1 LVWREITTKSS
12 QPLYRPFQS
21 ALGEDIF
28 PTLTEKAAAL
38 FHGLIAD
45 HPFENGCTAVIAT
58 DLFLVANMSFL
69 TLGDDEMYGLA
80 KETATYK
87 ERGLTQDEI
96 LKQVGDK
103 FGPAIVTLWSLL
115 RGRYFR
121 LFQRAFLVAAAI
133 RQDKLNRKQPG

>member
-1 LVWREITTKSS
+1 
-12 QPLYRPFQS
+12 
-21 ALGEDIF
+21 
-28 PTLTEKAAAL
+28 
-38 FHGLIAD
+38 
-45 HPFENGCTAVIAT
+45 
-58 DLFLVANMSFL
+58 MSFL